1 MFQLCTQNYNIALC
15 KLYKQQATCYHN
27 CVDSIMQ
34 LVLLCAMLHAMHKS
48 NLKGCFVAK
57 LEVSYIMRNIW
68 GKNSD
73 GASFFV
79 LCNFDFSSF
88 FGGWH

>member
-1 MFQLCTQNYNIALC
+1 MFELCIQNYNIAFC
-15 KLYKQQATCYHN
+15 KLYKQQAPCYHN
-27 CVDSIMQ
+27 CVDSFMQ

-73 GASFFV
+73 GASFFCFV
-79 LCNFDFSSF
+79 QF
-88 FGGWH
+88 